1 MADWQY
7 HIYVQIGIACS
18 SIVGWSVTIEWAWLW
33 KWELEVGRIRR
44 EEGRKGAFTNGG
56 EERKIP
62 QGEKHGC
69 GGNEGGCVETRE
81 GYAYITQHLKVNHW
95 RLLNFTQLVT
105 LFCTDIIHTL
115 GRPCFL
121 RWWIGSHI
129 YHLYC
134 GAPTSS
140 LRPQMPH
147 GESDKI
153 LMKLLARLGMYNST
167 ELRKFLCTWFG
178 EAYHFCLN
186 LSATFSQ
193 PHTKKFSQLC
203 R

>member
-1 MADWQY
+1 MNGPGCGNGNWKL
-7 HIYVQIGIACS
+7 
-18 SIVGWSVTIEWAWLW
+18 VG
-33 KWELEVGRIRR
+33 
-44 EEGRKGAFTNGG
+44 GRKAGKGLLRTEG
-56 EERKIP
+56 KTP

-69 GGNEGGCVETRE
+69 GGNEGGCVGTCEWC
-81 GYAYITQHLKVNHW
+81 ITQHSKVNHW

-153 LMKLLARLGMYNST
+153 LMKLLARLGIYSSSSLFTGT
-167 ELRKFLCTWFG
+167 EKQ
-178 EAYHFCLN
+178 
-186 LSATFSQ
+186 SA
-193 PHTKKFSQLC
+193 
-203 R
+203 